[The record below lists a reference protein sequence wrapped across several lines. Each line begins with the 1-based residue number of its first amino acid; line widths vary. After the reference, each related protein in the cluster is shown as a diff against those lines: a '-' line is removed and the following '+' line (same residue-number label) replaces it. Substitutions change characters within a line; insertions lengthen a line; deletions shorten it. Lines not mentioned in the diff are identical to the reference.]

1 MVSAARANAP
11 FPALPVQL
19 RRATQADV
27 GRLVEMNH
35 AAYPELVEE
44 NVVWSAPQIEAHIA
58 RFPEGQ
64 IVACLPDRA
73 GATTVAGAIS
83 TFVVG
88 PPIDAMAQ
96 HSWLEITDSGTFARH
111 DLAGDTLY
119 LADIYV
125 DPSAWGKGVGEALY
139 GALKRLCVDLG
150 LRRVVAGGRLWGY
163 HEYAARLTPAQY
175 VEAALR
181 GEIRDRVLG
190 SQIKAGF
197 RVRGIL
203 DAYLNDPRSRNY
215 ATLLEWTPDPASRA
229 TSLGIADHEP

>member
-1 MVSAARANAP
+1 MVSALGTKTEVPIELRRANA
-11 FPALPVQL
+11 
-19 RRATQADV
+19 ADV
-27 GRLVEMNH
+27 ARLVEMNH

-44 NVVWSAPQIEAHIA
+44 NVVWSAHQIEAHLA

-64 IVACLPDRA
+64 IVASVDGR
-73 GATTVAGAIS
+73 VVGAIS
-83 TFVVG
+83 TFVVA
-88 PPIDAMAQ
+88 PSIDALAQ
-96 HSWLEITDSGTFARH
+96 HSWLEITDHGTFARH
-111 DLAGDTLY
+111 DLQGETLY
-119 LADIYV
+119 LADVYV

-163 HEYAARLTPAQY
+163 HEYAGRLTPTEY

-181 GEIRDRVLG
+181 GDIRDRVLG

-203 DAYLNDPRSRNY
+203 DAYLNDPRSRDY
-215 ATLLEWTPDPASRA
+215 ATLLEWKVDD
-229 TSLGIADHEP
+229 SL